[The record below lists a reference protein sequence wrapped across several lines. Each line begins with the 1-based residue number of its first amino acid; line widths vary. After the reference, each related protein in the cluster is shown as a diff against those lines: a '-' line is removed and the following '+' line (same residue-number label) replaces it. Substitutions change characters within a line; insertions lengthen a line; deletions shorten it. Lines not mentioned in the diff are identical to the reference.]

1 MKTRFLGKK
10 TPGISKYSPKILEK
24 VERANIQS
32 MSSFFGCDFWNAY
45 EFSFLNSSNQPVL
58 ETLEIIIPMTSL
70 NTVESKSLKLYL
82 ASFYNKKFSNIQNA
96 LKLIEKD
103 LYKLVKNLFKY
114 YYT

>member
-70 NTVESKSLKLYL
+70 NTSVIIIAAGLGSRLKKYT
-82 ASFYNKKFSNIQNA
+82 NN
-96 LKLIEKD
+96 LID
-103 LYKLVKNLFKY
+103 
-114 YYT
+114 